1 MLINKRYYISKE
13 NNYEREKRKITQDN
27 IFEYTVD
34 ARERKEMYIIYMD
47 LYDTIVNI
55 IRLNT
60 YMYERV

>member
-13 NNYEREKRKITQDN
+13 NNYEREKRKITQNN

-34 ARERKEMYIIYMD
+34 ARERKKMYIIYMD